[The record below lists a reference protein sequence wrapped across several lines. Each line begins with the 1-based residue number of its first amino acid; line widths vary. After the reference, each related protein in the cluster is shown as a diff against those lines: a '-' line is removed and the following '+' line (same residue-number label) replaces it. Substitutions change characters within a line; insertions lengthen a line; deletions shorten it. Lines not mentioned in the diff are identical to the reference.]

1 MKKIDVGKL
10 FGLEHI
16 STGLF
21 LNGLKSYSQM
31 KLGLVYVQHSKGE
44 KYKMKCTRPSLQ
56 GGGGAPWCGAS
67 SQLMVQG
74 P

>member
-1 MKKIDVGKL
+1 MGEL

-31 KLGLVYVQHSKGE
+31 KREFKEFLALAVFMFGFG
-44 KYKMKCTRPSLQ
+44 R
-56 GGGGAPWCGAS
+56 
-67 SQLMVQG
+67 
-74 P
+74 